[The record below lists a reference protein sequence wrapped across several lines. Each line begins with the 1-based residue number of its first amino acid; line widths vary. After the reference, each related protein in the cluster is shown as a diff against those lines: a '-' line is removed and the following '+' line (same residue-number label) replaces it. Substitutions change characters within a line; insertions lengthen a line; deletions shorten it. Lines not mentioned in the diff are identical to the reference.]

1 MANNWI
7 KIEQGTPDKTE
18 MVRMA
23 ALLKIDQDAV
33 VGKLLR
39 LWLWADQNTVDG
51 AEMAVNAAFI
61 DRLTNRR
68 GFAAALRAAGW
79 LHGEDDALTFVNF
92 TRHNGTTAKARAME
106 NRKKASQRERDET
119 PPDDDNSPP
128 DCPDDNGTDDGTKT
142 GTRGRGRGRIREN
155 TSNLAPTEPGA
166 PAAPPAQTL
175 TLLPSPAP
183 EPPPRARN
191 PLLDALVAATG
202 SDPRQVTP
210 SAWPGIAKALA
221 EIRSV
226 CPTLDTAEIHR
237 RAAHYRAHMAG
248 AACTPF
254 ALAKHWALCDEPPQR
269 TEATR
274 GAALFA

>member
-1 MANNWI
+1 MPNRIIREGWLESEHINELKPEEECFFIRLCLRADDYGRFHAN
-7 KIEQGTPDKTE
+7 P
-18 MVRMA
+18 
-23 ALLKIDQDAV
+23 L
-33 VGKLLR
+33 LLR
-39 LWLWADQNTVDG
+39 SNLFPLRENVRSTDIPRWLAACQKAGLVRCYEADAKPFLEILKFGQRT
-51 AEMAVNAAFI
+51 
-61 DRLTNRR
+61 
-68 GFAAALRAAGW
+68 RA
-79 LHGEDDALTFVNF
+79 HVSKFPP
-92 TRHNGTTAKARAME
+92 
-106 NRKKASQRERDET
+106 
-119 PPDDDNSPP
+119 PPDIGGQMTDTRQTHDRQPRTETETETEAIAPP
-128 DCPDDNGTDDGTKT
+128 
-142 GTRGRGRGRIREN
+142 
-155 TSNLAPTEPGA
+155 EPGA

-226 CPTLDTAEIHR
+226 CPTLDSAELHR

-248 AACTPF
+248 AACTPH
-254 ALAKHWALCDEPPQR
+254 ALAKHWALCNEPPQR
-269 TEATR
+269 TEAPR